1 MKYSGTHPLR
11 LSRKPLRRFIDAA
24 LIPNLVG
31 LTAAQCLA
39 TLIVY
44 LSNQRLFEKISAI
57 HNAGYLGIPNRLTT
71 PLLISIDTAFYGGV
85 LFTLSLGAGLSLLSF
100 GAAWLWVYV
109 FKRQRIALPF
119 YCLLLFFILFMVN
132 HRGFVFFESLYFV
145 IIPLLVFYMTVKG
158 NSQRNVATRL
168 WILLFPVYPLIL
180 LTLLWSTQLD
190 SRLFISIRDNIL
202 MSNPVGLKINDFYY
216 RYTLYPAE
224 SFKSLSQKLLRSCD
238 LSDLARTPGNR
249 RVVNQLRNYDYL
261 SVDGLE
267 TFDLTVKEENNQL
280 VFMHAGQR
288 VVETDGPA
296 FLSEPRQLL
305 DRFSVETDRLSFF
318 RSFTFY
324 SILIAFPVLLYF
336 MFYSIFRL
344 VLSLAFHGRG
354 ASVIASVLCFIM
366 GIGLLVPVY
375 FTTTIQVDSDN
386 LQQMIVS
393 DNWQDQ
399 AAAMRYLEEKQIDL
413 DSAQDYAS
421 IVTSPHLPVRY
432 WAARALAVS
441 RRSETYNYLMMLAH
455 DPHVNVVCQA
465 LYGLGKRGR
474 KQAVADVLSIIKNS
488 HSWYVQRYGYNALRM
503 LGWRQPV
510 LK

>member
-1 MKYSGTHPLR
+1 
-11 LSRKPLRRFIDAA
+11 LRRFIDAA
-24 LIPNLVG
+24 LLPNLVG
-31 LTAAQCLA
+31 LITAQCLA
-39 TLIVY
+39 TLIVF

-57 HNAGYLGIPNRLTT
+57 HNAGYLGIPNRLTA
-71 PLLISIDTAFYGGV
+71 PLLISIDSAFYGGV

-100 GAAWLWVYV
+100 GAAWLWVYA
-109 FKRQRIALPF
+109 FKRQRIVLPF
-119 YCLLLFFILFMVN
+119 YCLLLSFILFMVN

-145 IIPLLVFYMTVKG
+145 IIPLLVFWMTAK
-158 NSQRNVATRL
+158 RNPQKKVATRL
-168 WILLFPVYPLIL
+168 WMLLFPVYPLIL

-224 SFKSLSQKLLRSCD
+224 TFKSLSQKLLRSCD
-238 LSDLARTPGNR
+238 LSGLSRTPGNR
-249 RVVNQLRNYDYL
+249 RVVNQLSNYDYL
-261 SVDGLE
+261 PVDGVE
-267 TFDLTVKEENNQL
+267 VFDLTLKEENNQL
-280 VFMHAGQR
+280 VFMHAGR
-288 VVETDGPA
+288 KIVETAGPA

-344 VLSLAFHGRG
+344 ILSVFFHGRD
-354 ASVIASVLCFIM
+354 ASITASCLCFIL
-366 GIGLLVPVY
+366 GIGLLIPVY
-375 FTTTIQVDSDN
+375 FTSTIQVDSGN
-386 LQQMIVS
+386 LQQMIAS

-399 AAAMRYLEEKQIDL
+399 AAAMRYLEKNRIDL
-413 DSAQDYAS
+413 DNPQVYAS
-421 IVTSPHLPVRY
+421 IVNSPYLPLRY

-441 RRSETYNYLMMLAH
+441 RQPETYNYLMTLAH

-474 KQAVADVLSIIKNS
+474 RQAVADILSIIKTS